1 MGYSSCIFIISGP
14 SGVGKNTLISK
25 IINDPEINIV
35 RNISTTTRA
44 KRENEIDGVDYYF
57 TTQHEFQKKIE
68 NHQLLEWTIYSKNYY
83 GTTQESIEHVL
94 GLAKN
99 IILEIEVDGARQ
111 VIDSYGDKYPLRT
124 IFLMPPSLT
133 VLKQR
138 LIERNL
144 NQSEDIERRLEI
156 AKNEIEHSHFYNHV
170 IIMDD
175 LEKEFYNLKAYILN
189 EIKNI
194 NH

>member
-68 NHQLLEWTIYSKNYY
+68 NHQLLE
-83 GTTQESIEHVL
+83 
-94 GLAKN
+94 
-99 IILEIEVDGARQ
+99 
-111 VIDSYGDKYPLRT
+111 
-124 IFLMPPSLT
+124 
-133 VLKQR
+133 
-138 LIERNL
+138 
-144 NQSEDIERRLEI
+144 
-156 AKNEIEHSHFYNHV
+156 
-170 IIMDD
+170 
-175 LEKEFYNLKAYILN
+175 
-189 EIKNI
+189 
-194 NH
+194 

>member
-1 MGYSSCIFIISGP
+1 
-14 SGVGKNTLISK
+14 
-25 IINDPEINIV
+25 
-35 RNISTTTRA
+35 
-44 KRENEIDGVDYYF
+44 
-57 TTQHEFQKKIE
+57 
-68 NHQLLEWTIYSKNYY
+68 
-83 GTTQESIEHVL
+83 
-94 GLAKN
+94 
-99 IILEIEVDGARQ
+99 
-111 VIDSYGDKYPLRT
+111 
-124 IFLMPPSLT
+124 MPPSLT